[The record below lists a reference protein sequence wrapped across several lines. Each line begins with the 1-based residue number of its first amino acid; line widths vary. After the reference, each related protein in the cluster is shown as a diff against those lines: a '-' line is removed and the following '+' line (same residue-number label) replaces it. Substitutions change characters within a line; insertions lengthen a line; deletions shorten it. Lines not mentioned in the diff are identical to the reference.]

1 MTDCDDYKVEIEEIL
16 KKDQEGRNITE
27 IWAKIINIKTNDTI
41 KKLIWWK
48 NEDGIVH
55 DESKE
60 LPIEFRD
67 MVDNAWL
74 QAVK

>member
-1 MTDCDDYKVEIEEIL
+1 MTDYDDYKVEIEKIL

-27 IWAKIINIKTNDTI
+27 IWARIINIKTNDTI

-67 MVDNAWL
+67 MVDNALL